1 MRSIDYSMRKP
12 SSKIFDLSGRAV
24 ILTGAAGLLGAQYA
38 DGLSQVGANVVLTDV
53 NYSRCKKIAKD
64 LESKYNVTP
73 LAIKLDITNQ
83 ESVKKMVS
91 IVLKKFK
98 KIDIL
103 VNNAAFNNRKKNKSA
118 PFEKFLLSTWNKML
132 SVNLTGMFLC
142 TKEVGRVMLR
152 QKHGVIIN
160 IGSIYGMVGADQRIY
175 GKSGINSS
183 IAYATTKSGVL
194 NFTRYLAA
202 YWNRTGIRVNSLSL
216 GGVENNQDSDFIK
229 NYSYRTILGRMAHK
243 DEYVG
248 ALLFLAS
255 DASSYVTGSNLVVDG
270 GWTAW

>member
-1 MRSIDYSMRKP
+1 MRSINHSMKKP
-12 SSKIFDLSGRAV
+12 SSKIFDLSGRVV
-24 ILTGAAGLLGAQYA
+24 ILTGAAGLLGTRYA
-38 DGLSQVGANVVLTDV
+38 EGLSQAGANVVLTDI
-53 NYSRCKKIAKD
+53 NYSGCKKIAKE
-64 LESKYNVTP
+64 LEAKYNVSP

-91 IVLKKFK
+91 ITLKKFK
-98 KIDIL
+98 KIDVL
-103 VNNAAFNNRKKNKSA
+103 VNNAAFNNRKKNESA
-118 PFEKFLLSTWNKML
+118 PFEKFLLSTWNKTL

-142 TKEVGRVMLR
+142 TQEVGQIMLR

-175 GKSGINSS
+175 GESGINSS

-202 YWNRTGIRVNSLSL
+202 YWHRTGIRVNSLSL
-216 GGVENNQDSDFIK
+216 GGVENNQDPDFIK